1 MPALPTFR
9 DPQALLSR
17 LGGTDAL
24 VRLAE
29 VAVVA
34 LLALQC
40 ARLLWLLLPPAPL
53 GTIPDG
59 GAGLMAPRLERLS
72 IDAFHPGAATGA
84 IADTSGLRLYAT
96 RGGAA
101 GGSAIVADRDGS
113 QRSYAVGDEVAP
125 GVVLAA
131 VHADHAILESAG
143 RRTELR
149 FPVATASNRPP
160 ATAAPVATRAPAA
173 TTTLATDASP
183 PVIDPAQLLAE
194 AGLRPVDDGDGGSE
208 AGYTVIPRGDG
219 AILRQAGLQA
229 GDVLLSVNGQALT
242 PERYAELG
250 DSLAGAATIT
260 LTYRRD
266 GQVRTATLQA
276 PTP

>member
-1 MPALPTFR
+1 MPAFPTFR

-24 VRLAE
+24 IRMAE
-29 VAVVA
+29 AGVVV

-40 ARLLWLLLPPAPL
+40 ARLGWLLLPPAPL
-53 GTIPDG
+53 GSIP
-59 GAGLMAPRLERLS
+59 GAATDTMAPRPDRLA
-72 IDAFHPGAATGA
+72 IDAFHPGAAPGA
-84 IADTSGLRLYAT
+84 TADTSGLRLYAT

-101 GGSAIVADRDGS
+101 GGSAIVADRAGT
-113 QRSYAVGDEVAP
+113 QRSYAVGDEIAP
-125 GVVLAA
+125 GAVLAA
-131 VHADHAILESAG
+131 VHADHAILESSG

-149 FPVATASNRPP
+149 FPVAIPANRPP
-160 ATAAPVATRAPAA
+160 AAAKPIATQTPAA
-173 TTTLATDASP
+173 RTATGADAASP
-183 PVIDPAQLLAE
+183 TIDPTQLLAE
-194 AGLRPVDDGDGGSE
+194 AGLRSIDAGGGE

-219 AILRQAGLQA
+219 AVLRQAGLQA

>member
-1 MPALPTFR
+1 VPALPTFR

-34 LLALQC
+34 MLALQC
-40 ARLLWLLLPPAPL
+40 ARLVWLLLPPAPL
-53 GTIPDG
+53 GTIPDA

-96 RGGAA
+96 RASSA
-101 GGSAIVADRDGS
+101 GGSAIVADRNGM

-149 FPVATASNRPP
+149 FQVATVSNRPP

-173 TTTLATDASP
+173 TTTLGADASP

-194 AGLRPVDDGDGGSE
+194 AGLRPVDAGGGE

-250 DSLAGAATIT
+250 DSLADAATIT

>member
-9 DPQALLSR
+9 DPQALLLR

-24 VRLAE
+24 VRLVE
-29 VAVVA
+29 GAVVA

-40 ARLLWLLLPPAPL
+40 ARLVWLLLPPAPL
-53 GTIPDG
+53 GTLPDA
-59 GAGLMAPRLERLS
+59 GAGLMAPRPERLA
-72 IDAFHPGAATGA
+72 IDAFHPGAVTGA
-84 IADTSGLRLYAT
+84 TADTSGLRLYAT
-96 RGGAA
+96 RASAA
-101 GGSAIVADRDGS
+101 GGSAIVADRSGM
-113 QRSYAVGDEVAP
+113 QRSYAVGDEIAP

-149 FPVATASNRPP
+149 FPVAAAPTRPTA
-160 ATAAPVATRAPAA
+160 ATAPIATRMPAA
-173 TTTLATDASP
+173 QSRADADADASAP
-183 PVIDPAQLLAE
+183 MIDPAQLLAE
-194 AGLRPVDDGDGGSE
+194 AGLRPVDAGGGE

>member
-17 LGGTDAL
+17 LGGTAAL

-34 LLALQC
+34 MLALQF
-40 ARLLWLLLPPAPL
+40 ARLVWLLLPPAPL
-53 GTIPDG
+53 GMIPDA

-101 GGSAIVADRDGS
+101 GGSAIVADRSGM
-113 QRSYAVGDEVAP
+113 QRSYAVGDEIAP

-149 FPVATASNRPP
+149 FPVATASKRPP

-173 TTTLATDASP
+173 SSTLATDASP
-183 PVIDPAQLLAE
+183 PAIDPAQLLAE
-194 AGLRPVDDGDGGSE
+194 AGLRPVDAGDGE

-250 DSLAGAATIT
+250 DSLAGAATII